1 MSKKNTHPDTTRSE
15 RGGVELWIRVDPL
28 CSPSVGCLGQA
39 QCPMH
44 SRQSQATALVR
55 GLGKFLSI
63 GLVLRHEIPHRI
75 QGLGADVVLNA
86 LCIVDGGRFWHANGQ
101 EEGQND
107 VMPFA

>member
-1 MSKKNTHPDTTRSE
+1 VNKKTPTSTRQGAK
-15 RGGVELWIRVDPL
+15 RGEVGWGIRVDPL